1 MKYKLQEPNSTST
14 ARARAA
20 KELVPKL
27 VPARS
32 RGPVF
37 GSANCA
43 PLLFRNI
50 RPDPFWG
57 PPGGSDFG
65 SALVSKKDFLIFSL
79 GERSCLQA
87 EKLSKD
93 DNINKSHSIQSTQHS
108 SKKHVLFNNQYLYVR
123 FQQQNHIPCPL
134 RTAEAPH

>member
-1 MKYKLQEPNSTST
+1 MKYKLQEPNSIST